1 MQMSVPLLLRAS
13 KRRTRLLYRSASI
26 VRKMLEGRRRF
37 VANNWIVVSAV
48 SSISSFLDALFR
60 FFSIIKNNN
69 FSIFFFHNNYYLF
82 VDMRM
87 RPINVHKLEHSELD
101 NKIDM
106 IYKSLSIEM
115 LKVLIN
121 NTVIIKQ
128 IIKFSYLLFVSISL
142 GKILW

>member
-1 MQMSVPLLLRAS
+1 
-13 KRRTRLLYRSASI
+13 
-26 VRKMLEGRRRF
+26 
-37 VANNWIVVSAV
+37 
-48 SSISSFLDALFR
+48 
-60 FFSIIKNNN
+60 
-69 FSIFFFHNNYYLF
+69 
-82 VDMRM
+82 MRM

-142 GKILW
+142 GKIL